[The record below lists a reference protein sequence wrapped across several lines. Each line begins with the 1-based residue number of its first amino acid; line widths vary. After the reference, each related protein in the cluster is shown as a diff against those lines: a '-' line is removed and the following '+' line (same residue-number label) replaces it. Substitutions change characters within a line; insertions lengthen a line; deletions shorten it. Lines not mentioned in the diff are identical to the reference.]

1 MLLTFINKGRTHT
14 CRQLL
19 ALFST
24 LALYSPMSNANKNF
38 DWHGFIAQGLIQSS
52 DSDFVNNDGDLS
64 TELTEVGVNAS
75 YQLTPTLRA
84 TGQLAYINGGNRLSE
99 GVKLDYL
106 LLDWTA
112 FNNLDWQVNFYLGRI
127 KNNHWL
133 YSSIRDV
140 PVDRPSIVLPQSI
153 YFDGFRDTAIG
164 GDGAAMNVSYS
175 DEKLGEFD
183 FSVSSGPTELSSK
196 QVMTLLGEFAQ
207 GELEHDD
214 DRQASFYWQPSLSNW
229 RFGVVGLD
237 SKFTYLSEQQDIFV
251 DGWLVVQRLM
261 VNAIYQG
268 ENWEFSSE
276 LIQERL
282 NQEGFFSSNFVIDV
296 KGQGG
301 FVQARYHISDRLRF
315 LARYERYF
323 GNKDDKDGSQIVAL
337 SGGRIPAYFGY
348 QHDATIGLTFD
359 VLDNLRLQIEQHW
372 VQGTAR
378 LTPVVAPNV
387 ELNDSE
393 FWQISAAQLI
403 YWF

>member
-1 MLLTFINKGRTHT
+1 MLLTFTNKGR
-14 CRQLL
+14 CGWAL
-19 ALFST
+19 ALFVS
-24 LALYSPMSNANKNF
+24 LAIQSPVSSANNDF
-38 DWHGFIAQGLIQSS
+38 DWHGFIAQGLIQSA

-99 GVKLDYL
+99 GLKLDYL

-164 GDGAAMNVSYS
+164 GDGAAVSVSYS
-175 DEKLGEFD
+175 DEQFGEFD
-183 FSVSSGPTELSSK
+183 FNLSSGPTELSSK
-196 QVMTLLGEFAQ
+196 QVMTLLGELAQ

-214 DRQASFYWQPSLSNW
+214 DWQTSFYWQPSLSNW

-237 SKFTYLSEQQDIFV
+237 SKFTYIPGQQDNFTS
-251 DGWLVVQRLM
+251 GWLVIQRLM
-261 VNAIYQG
+261 INAIYQG
-268 ENWEFSSE
+268 EHWEFSSE

-282 NQEGFFSSNFVIDV
+282 NQEGFFSPDFVIDV

-301 FVQARYHISDRLRF
+301 FVQARYHLNDKLRI

-323 GNKDDKDGSQIVAL
+323 RDKDDKNGSQLVSL
-337 SGGRIPAYFGY
+337 SNGRIPEYFAY
-348 QHDATIGLTFD
+348 QHDATIGFSYDL
-359 VLDNLRLQIEQHW
+359 LDNLRLQVEHHW

-393 FWQISAAQLI
+393 YWQISAAQLV